1 MKKLWLI
8 FSQVVTVVLAIFF
21 VISAIQPNW
30 LKFSLRELRGGTM
43 TEAVGISR
51 LANAHTEDLRS
62 AAKSASPAV
71 VSIITNPEDNKGEG
85 SLQNRLDPNKSL
97 DLEDDEFSDIG
108 SGVIMSK
115 DGYILTNAHVVEG
128 ANIIEV
134 TLSDGRSTHAKV
146 IGVDSDT
153 DLAVLKIDVP
163 DLPAITLGDSDAL
176 QVGDSVLAIGNPF
189 SVGQTVTSGIV
200 SALNRNQLGLS
211 TFENFIQTDAAINPG
226 NSGGALVD
234 IHGHLI
240 GINTAIYT
248 RSGGYMGIGF
258 ATPSNTAKHVLTS
271 IIQNGYV
278 ARGWIGVALAD
289 LTPAMANSMGL
300 SKGGAVVQSVL
311 EKSPAALAG
320 LTSGDVI
327 VAVAGKTVY
336 SVQELMDT
344 VSRLQPGTATTLE
357 YLRQGRQ
364 RANVT
369 ITPIQRPAS
378 KKR

>member
-1 MKKLWLI
+1 
-8 FSQVVTVVLAIFF
+8 
-21 VISAIQPNW
+21 
-30 LKFSLRELRGGTM
+30 
-43 TEAVGISR
+43 
-51 LANAHTEDLRS
+51 
-62 AAKSASPAV
+62 
-71 VSIITNPEDNKGEG
+71 
-85 SLQNRLDPNKSL
+85 
-97 DLEDDEFSDIG
+97 
-108 SGVIMSK
+108 MSK

>member
-21 VISAIQPNW
+21 VISAVQPNW

>member
-8 FSQVVTVVLAIFF
+8 FSQVVTVTLAIFF
-21 VISAIQPNW
+21 VISTLQPNW

-51 LANAHTEDLRS
+51 IANAHTEDLRS
-62 AAKSASPAV
+62 AAKAASPAV
-71 VSIITNPEDNKGEG
+71 VSIITNPEDNQGE
-85 SLQNRLDPNKSL
+85 SSRQNRLDPNKPL

-153 DLAVLKIDVP
+153 DLAVLKIDLP

-176 QVGDSVLAIGNPF
+176 QIGDSVLAIGNPF

-258 ATPSNTAKHVLTS
+258 ATPSSTAKHVLTS

-300 SKGGAVVQSVL
+300 SKGGAVVQAVL
-311 EKSPAALAG
+311 EKSPAAMAG

-344 VSRLQPGTATTLE
+344 VSRLQPGTATTIE